1 MTENQF
7 LSLRN
12 FLEKICPYRMDNFCD
27 GTPNKSVSR
36 YIHEKEP
43 CQYFKNGKC
52 TLQNKGVMINYDI
65 E

>member
-1 MTENQF
+1 MWIESEERIMTENQF
-7 LSLRN
+7 VSLRN

-43 CQYFKNGKC
+43 CQYFKNGKF
-52 TLQNKGVMINYDI
+52 NEI
-65 E
+65 

>member
-7 LSLRN
+7 VSLRN

-36 YIHEKEP
+36 YIDEKEP

-52 TLQNKGVMINYDI
+52 TLQNKGVMINN
-65 E
+65 ELE

>member
-7 LSLRN
+7 VSLRN

-36 YIHEKEP
+36 YINDEEP
-43 CQYFKNGKC
+43 CKYFKNGKC
-52 TLQNKGVMINYDI
+52 TLQNK
-65 E
+65 